1 VPYIRA
7 VNGKFMKNPPINHQ
21 IVSRTIISS
30 GITDLGHASIRE
42 IVKLVNML
50 IKETDV
56 EFIRM
61 EMGVPGLPSAEV
73 GIKAE
78 IEALRKGV
86 ASAYPDIEGLPEMKV
101 EAARFVK
108 NFLDIEVDPSCCVP
122 TGGSMMGG
130 MASFMVANRNDR
142 TKEGTLFIDPGF
154 PVQKTQTKILGQ
166 DYKSFDVYNYRGEKL
181 GPKLESILQCGK
193 VSTILY
199 SNPNNPSWIC
209 FTDDEL
215 RTIGSLAA
223 KYDVIVI
230 EDLAYFGMD
239 FRENYSVPGKPPFQ
253 PTVAKY
259 CDDYILLISSSKIF
273 SYAGQRIGLLVMSDH
288 LYSRCYPDLL
298 RYYSTEIFGR
308 AMIFGALYALSSGV
322 THSAQYGFTAILKAV
337 NDGLYNFVDNTRDYG
352 EKAAIMKEMFIR
364 NGFRIVYDRDI
375 DKPLADGFYFTISYP
390 GMSGGELLQELLSYG
405 IGAITL
411 NITGSERH
419 EGLRACVSQVRKKQL
434 PLLEERLRNFRENN
448 PVKE

>member
-1 VPYIRA
+1 
-7 VNGKFMKNPPINHQ
+7 MKNTPIDEKT
-21 IVSRTIISS
+21 VSKAIRTS

-42 IVKLVNML
+42 IVKLVNIL
-50 IKETDV
+50 IKETGV

-61 EMGVPGLPSAEV
+61 EMGVPGLPSAAV

-78 IEALRKGV
+78 INALQNGV
-86 ASAYPDIEGLPEMKV
+86 ASVYPDIEGLPELKD
-101 EAARFVK
+101 EASRFVK
-108 NFLDIEVDPSCCVP
+108 NFLDIDVSPECCVP
-122 TGGSMMGG
+122 TGGAMMGG

-154 PVQKTQTKILGQ
+154 PVQKTQTRILGQ
-166 DYKSFDVYNYRGEKL
+166 DYRSFDVYGYRGEKL

-209 FTDDEL
+209 FTEEEL
-215 RTIGSLAA
+215 STIGALAR

-239 FRENYSVPGKPPFQ
+239 FRNDISEPGVPPFQ

-259 CDDYILLISSSKIF
+259 CDDYVLLISSSKIF
-273 SYAGQRIGLLVMSDH
+273 SYAGQRIGLMVISDH
-288 LYSRCYPDLL
+288 LYNRRYPDLL
-298 RYYSTEIFGR
+298 RYYSTDIFGR

-322 THSAQYGFTAILKAV
+322 AHSAQYGFSAILKAV
-337 NDGLYNFVDNTRDYG
+337 NDGKYNFVANTKVYG
-352 EKAAIMKEMFIR
+352 QKAAIMKDLFTN
-364 NGFRIVYDRDI
+364 NGFNIVYDRDI
-375 DKPLADGFYFTISYP
+375 DRPLADGFYFTISYP
-390 GMSGGELLQELLSYG
+390 GYSGGELLKELLAYG

-434 PLLEERLRNFRENN
+434 PLLEERLKLFNENHQL
-448 PVKE
+448 KT

>member
-1 VPYIRA
+1 
-7 VNGKFMKNPPINHQ
+7 MKNTPISRET
-21 IVSRTIISS
+21 VSRLITSS
-30 GITDLGHASIRE
+30 GITDLGYASIRE

-50 IKETDV
+50 IRETEV

-61 EMGVPGLPSAEV
+61 EMGVPGLPSAAV

-78 IEALRKGV
+78 IEALNDGV
-86 ASAYPDIEGLPEMKV
+86 ASIYPDIEGLPEMKS
-101 EAARFVK
+101 EAALFVR
-108 NFLDIEVDPSCCVP
+108 NFLDIDVSPECCVP
-122 TGGSMMGG
+122 TGGAMMGG

-166 DYKSFDVYNYRGEKL
+166 DHRSFDVYNYRGEKL
-181 GPKLESILQCGK
+181 GPKLESILECGK

-209 FTDDEL
+209 LTDDEL
-215 RTIGSLAA
+215 RTIGTLAR
-223 KYDVIVI
+223 KYDAIVI

-239 FRENYSVPGKPPFQ
+239 FREDYSVPGVPPFQ

-288 LYSRCYPDLL
+288 LYNRRYPDLL
-298 RYYSTEIFGR
+298 RYYRTEIFGR

-322 THSAQYGFTAILKAV
+322 AHSAQYGFTAILKAV
-337 NDGLYNFVDNTRDYG
+337 NEGRYNFVENTKLYG
-352 EKAAIMKEMFIR
+352 EKAARMKEMFVS
-364 NGFRIVYDRDI
+364 NGFSIVYDRDI
-375 DKPLADGFYFTISYP
+375 EKPLADGFYFTISYP
-390 GMSGGELLQELLSYG
+390 GMSGGELLQELLAYG
-405 IGAITL
+405 IAAITL
-411 NITGSERH
+411 NICGSERH

-434 PLLEERLRNFRENN
+434 PLLEERLKLFRENN
-448 PVKE
+448 PVN

>member
-1 VPYIRA
+1 
-7 VNGKFMKNPPINHQ
+7 MKNTPISRET
-21 IVSRTIISS
+21 VSRLITSS
-30 GITDLGHASIRE
+30 GITDLGYASIRE

-50 IKETDV
+50 IRETEV

-61 EMGVPGLPSAEV
+61 EMGVPGLPSAAV

-78 IEALRKGV
+78 IEALNNGV
-86 ASAYPDIEGLPEMKV
+86 ASIYPDIEGLPEMKS
-101 EAARFVK
+101 EAALFVR
-108 NFLDIEVDPSCCVP
+108 NFLDIDVSPECCVP
-122 TGGSMMGG
+122 TGGAMMGG

-166 DYKSFDVYNYRGEKL
+166 DHRSFDVYNYRGEKL
-181 GPKLESILQCGK
+181 GPKLESILECGK

-209 FTDDEL
+209 LTDDEL
-215 RTIGSLAA
+215 RTIGTLAR
-223 KYDVIVI
+223 KYDAIVI
-230 EDLAYFGMD
+230 EDLAYFGM
-239 FRENYSVPGKPPFQ
+239 VPGVPPFQ

-288 LYSRCYPDLL
+288 LYNRRFPDLL
-298 RYYSTEIFGR
+298 RYYRTEIFGR

-322 THSAQYGFTAILKAV
+322 AHSAQYGFTAILKAV
-337 NDGLYNFVDNTRDYG
+337 NEGRYNFVENTKLYG
-352 EKAAIMKEMFIR
+352 EKAARMKEMFVS
-364 NGFRIVYDRDI
+364 NGFSIVYDRDI

-390 GMSGGELLQELLSYG
+390 GMSGGELLQELLAYG
-405 IGAITL
+405 IAAITL
-411 NITGSERH
+411 NICGSERH

-434 PLLEERLRNFRENN
+434 PLLEERLKLFRENN
-448 PVKE
+448 PVN

>member
-1 VPYIRA
+1 
-7 VNGKFMKNPPINHQ
+7 MKNTPISRET
-21 IVSRTIISS
+21 VSRLITTS
-30 GITDLGHASIRE
+30 GITDLGYASIRE

-50 IKETDV
+50 IRETEV

-61 EMGVPGLPSAEV
+61 EMGVPGLPSAAV

-78 IEALRKGV
+78 IEALNNGV
-86 ASAYPDIEGLPEMKV
+86 ASIYPDIEGLPEMKT
-101 EAARFVK
+101 EAALFVK
-108 NFLDIEVDPSCCVP
+108 NFLDIEVNPECCVP
-122 TGGSMMGG
+122 TGGAMMGG

-142 TKEGTLFIDPGF
+142 TREGTLFIDPGF

-166 DYKSFDVYNYRGEKL
+166 DHRSFDVYNYRGKKL
-181 GPKLESILQCGK
+181 GPKLESILKCGK

-215 RTIGSLAA
+215 RTIGALAK
-223 KYDVIVI
+223 KYDAIVI

-239 FRENYSVPGKPPFQ
+239 FREDYSVPGVPPFQ

-288 LYSRCYPDLL
+288 LYNRRYPDLL
-298 RYYSTEIFGR
+298 RYYRTEIFGR

-322 THSAQYGFTAILKAV
+322 SHSAQYGFTAILKAV
-337 NDGLYNFVDNTRDYG
+337 NEGRYNFVENTKLYG
-352 EKAAIMKEMFIR
+352 EKAARMKEMFMD
-364 NGFRIVYDRDI
+364 NGFSIVYDRDI

-390 GMSGGELLQELLSYG
+390 GMSGGQLLEELLAYG
-405 IGAITL
+405 IAAITL
-411 NITGSERH
+411 NICGSERH

-434 PLLEERLRNFRENN
+434 PLLEERLKLFRGNN
-448 PVKE
+448 PVN

>member
-1 VPYIRA
+1 
-7 VNGKFMKNPPINHQ
+7 MKNTPIDEKT
-21 IVSRTIISS
+21 VSKAVRTS
-30 GITDLGHASIRE
+30 GITDIGHASIRE
-42 IVKLVNML
+42 IVKLVNIL
-50 IKETDV
+50 IKETGV

-61 EMGVPGLPSAEV
+61 EMGVPGLPSAAV

-78 IEALRKGV
+78 IDALQNGV
-86 ASAYPDIEGLPEMKV
+86 ASVYPDIEGLPELKD
-101 EAARFVK
+101 EASRFVK
-108 NFLDIEVDPSCCVP
+108 NFLDLDIKPEYCVP
-122 TGGSMMGG
+122 VGGAMMGG

-154 PVQKTQTKILGQ
+154 PVQKAQIRILGQ
-166 DYKSFDVYNYRGEKL
+166 DYRSFDVYSYRGEKL

-209 FTDDEL
+209 FTEDEL
-215 RTIGSLAA
+215 RTIGTLAM

-239 FRENYSVPGKPPFQ
+239 FRNDISRPGVPPFQ

-273 SYAGQRIGLLVMSDH
+273 SYAGQRIGLMVVSDH
-288 LYSRCYPDLL
+288 LYNRRYPDLL
-298 RYYSTEIFGR
+298 RYYSSDIFGR
-308 AMIFGALYALSSGV
+308 ALIFGALYALSSGV
-322 THSAQYGFTAILKAV
+322 AHSAQYGFAAILKAV
-337 NDGLYNFVDNTRDYG
+337 NDGKYNFVENTKVYG
-352 EKAAIMKEMFIR
+352 QKAAIMKDLFTR
-364 NGFRIVYDRDI
+364 NGFNIVYDRDI
-375 DKPLADGFYFTISYP
+375 DRPLADGFYFTISYP
-390 GMSGGELLQELLSYG
+390 GYSGGDLLQELLAYG

-434 PLLEERLRNFRENN
+434 PLLEERLKLFRENH
-448 PVKE
+448 PLTT

>member
-1 VPYIRA
+1 
-7 VNGKFMKNPPINHQ
+7 MKNIPIDDKTLSKA
-21 IVSRTIISS
+21 IKTS
-30 GITDLGHASIRE
+30 GITDLENASIRE
-42 IVKLVNML
+42 IVKLVNIL
-50 IKETDV
+50 INETGV

-78 IEALRKGV
+78 VDALRKGV
-86 ASAYPDIEGLPEMKV
+86 ASVYPDIEGLPELKE
-101 EAARFVK
+101 EASRFVK
-108 NFLDIEVDPSCCVP
+108 LFLDIDVKPEYCVP
-122 TGGSMMGG
+122 IGGAMMGG

-154 PVQKTQTKILGQ
+154 PVQKTQTRILGQ
-166 DYKSFDVYNYRGEKL
+166 DFRSFDAYGYRGEKL
-181 GPKLESILQCGK
+181 GPKLESILKCGK

-209 FTDDEL
+209 LTDDEL
-215 RTIGSLAA
+215 KIIGSLAG
-223 KYDVIVI
+223 KYDAIVI

-239 FRENYSVPGKPPFQ
+239 FRSDISEPGVPPFQ

-259 CDDYILLISSSKIF
+259 CDDYIILISSSKIF
-273 SYAGQRIGLLVMSDH
+273 SYAGQRIGLMVMSDH
-288 LYSRCYPDLL
+288 LYNRRYPDLL

-322 THSAQYGFTAILKAV
+322 AHSAQYGFAAILKAV
-337 NDGLYNFVDNTRDYG
+337 NDGNYNFVENTKVYG
-352 EKAAIMKEMFIR
+352 QKAAIMKDLFTG

-390 GMSGGELLQELLSYG
+390 GYSGGELLKELLSYG
-405 IGAITL
+405 IAAITL

-434 PLLEERLRNFRENN
+434 PVLEERLKLFRANH
-448 PVKE
+448 PVKN

>member
-1 VPYIRA
+1 
-7 VNGKFMKNPPINHQ
+7 MKNTPISRET
-21 IVSRTIISS
+21 VSRLITSS
-30 GITDLGHASIRE
+30 GITDLGYASIRE

-50 IKETDV
+50 IRETGT

-61 EMGVPGLPSAEV
+61 EMGVPGLPSAAV

-78 IEALRKGV
+78 IEALNDGV
-86 ASAYPDIEGLPEMKV
+86 ASIYPDIEGLPEMKS
-101 EAARFVK
+101 EAALFVK
-108 NFLDIEVDPSCCVP
+108 NFLDIDVSPECCVP
-122 TGGSMMGG
+122 TGGAMMGG

-154 PVQKTQTKILGQ
+154 PVQKTQTRILGQ
-166 DYKSFDVYNYRGEKL
+166 DHRSFDVYNYRGEKL
-181 GPKLESILQCGK
+181 GPKLESILECGK

-215 RTIGSLAA
+215 RTIGTLAR
-223 KYDVIVI
+223 KYDTIVI

-239 FRENYSVPGKPPFQ
+239 FREDYSVPGVPPFQ

-288 LYSRCYPDLL
+288 LYNRRYPDLL
-298 RYYSTEIFGR
+298 RYYRTEIFGR

-322 THSAQYGFTAILKAV
+322 AHSAQYGFTAILKAV
-337 NDGLYNFVDNTRDYG
+337 NEGRYNFVENT
-352 EKAAIMKEMFIR
+352 K
-364 NGFRIVYDRDI
+364 
-375 DKPLADGFYFTISYP
+375 L
-390 GMSGGELLQELLSYG
+390 
-405 IGAITL
+405 
-411 NITGSERH
+411 
-419 EGLRACVSQVRKKQL
+419 
-434 PLLEERLRNFRENN
+434 
-448 PVKE
+448 

>member
-1 VPYIRA
+1 
-7 VNGKFMKNPPINHQ
+7 MKNTPIDDKT
-21 IVSRTIISS
+21 VSKAIRTS
-30 GITDLGHASIRE
+30 GITDLGQASIRE
-42 IVKLVNML
+42 IVKLVNIL
-50 IKETDV
+50 IKETGV

-61 EMGVPGLPSAEV
+61 EMGVPGLPSAAV

-78 IEALRKGV
+78 IDALQKGV
-86 ASAYPDIEGLPEMKV
+86 ASAYPDIEGLPELKD
-101 EAARFVK
+101 EASRFVK
-108 NFLDIEVDPSCCVP
+108 NFLDLDIRPEYCVP
-122 TGGSMMGG
+122 TGGAMMGG

-154 PVQKTQTKILGQ
+154 PVQKSQTRILGQ
-166 DYKSFDVYNYRGEKL
+166 DFRSFDVYGYRGEKL
-181 GPKLESILQCGK
+181 GPKLESVLQCGK

-209 FTDDEL
+209 FTEDEL
-215 RTIGSLAA
+215 RTIGTLAR
-223 KYDVIVI
+223 KYDAIVI

-239 FRENYSVPGKPPFQ
+239 FRNDISKPGVPPFQ

-273 SYAGQRIGLLVMSDH
+273 SYAGQRIGLMVISDH
-288 LYSRCYPDLL
+288 LYNRRYPDLL
-298 RYYSTEIFGR
+298 RYYSSDLFGR

-322 THSAQYGFTAILKAV
+322 AHSAQYGFAAILKAV
-337 NDGLYNFVDNTRDYG
+337 NDGKYNFVENTKVYG
-352 EKAAIMKEMFIR
+352 QKAAIMKDLFTR

-375 DKPLADGFYFTISYP
+375 DRPLADGFYFTISYP
-390 GMSGGELLQELLSYG
+390 GYSGGELLQELLAYG
-405 IGAITL
+405 IAAITL

-434 PLLEERLRNFRENN
+434 PLLEERLKLFSKNH
-448 PVKE
+448 PVTI